1 MNQSISPV
9 STNFLMGKWDLLRGS
24 RDILLDWILLSKN
37 NKYVYLIIFLIILC
51 FRFIELNFDS
61 FIRVT

>member
-9 STNFLMGKWDLLRGS
+9 STNFLRAKWDLLRGS